1 MDNAL
6 FHLAQFNII
15 KLKDELDS
23 PIISE
28 FKDFLAPVNK
38 LAETSPGF
46 VWRLKDDGG
55 EDATNIETPYEDN
68 LIFVNLSVWLNFED
82 LENYV
87 YRTVHSYFLKSRMKW
102 DVKMEG
108 YQSVLWWKKAGEYPT
123 ALEGKTKLDLLNE
136 MGSSP
141 QAFSI
146 NEKYDPNGIKL

>member
-68 LIFVNLSVWLNFED
+68 
-82 LENYV
+82 
-87 YRTVHSYFLKSRMKW
+87 
-102 DVKMEG
+102 
-108 YQSVLWWKKAGEYPT
+108 
-123 ALEGKTKLDLLNE
+123 
-136 MGSSP
+136 
-141 QAFSI
+141 
-146 NEKYDPNGIKL
+146 